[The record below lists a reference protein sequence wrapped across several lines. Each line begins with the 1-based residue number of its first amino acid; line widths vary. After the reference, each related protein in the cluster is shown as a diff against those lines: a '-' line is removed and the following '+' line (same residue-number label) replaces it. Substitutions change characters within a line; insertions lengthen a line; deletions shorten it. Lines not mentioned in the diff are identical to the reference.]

1 MTKKGWKSVLVS
13 EKVFNEA
20 KEYMEKVNEEKGF
33 NYFRSM
39 AHLVDI
45 AIDYYVQNSKDVK

>member
-13 EKVFNEA
+13 EKVFKEA
-20 KEYMEKVNEEKGF
+20 EEFRTKVNEEKGF

-45 AIDYYVQNSKDVK
+45 ALDYYIKNSKAVN